1 MKKMYSLLYRTLVV
15 VCIALTVWSCSE
27 DEPGEKPVLV
37 SSTRILS
44 RSAGELRT
52 FLTASGF
59 SLGSELKYDVDI
71 YKVTYRTLYKNEEIT
86 ASGIVV
92 LPKTTNPVGM
102 VSFQHGTIT
111 AQSEAPSNLSL
122 SNSQLILYSALG
134 SAGFIGVVP
143 DFIGFGESDE
153 IFHPYYVEE
162 VTASAVIDNVKAAR
176 DLAAKNNVNFNQKLM
191 LAGYSQGGYAT
202 MAAHKSIEENG
213 LSGFDLIASFPA
225 AGGYDVKGMQEYFF
239 SQQTYDQPYYLA
251 YVARSYQSYY
261 EWPNV
266 ITQFFKEPYASRI
279 LTLFTSTNT
288 AGTINA
294 QLTQVISDF
303 VTTDLIANIDTKAE
317 YKDLR
322 DAFIENSLTDWTPTK
337 RMFMYHGDAD
347 TTVPYENS
355 VDTYNQL
362 ISNGASPQTVTLK
375 ALPGADHGSGVFPY
389 LEEFIEEA
397 LPLQ

>member
-1 MKKMYSLLYRTLVV
+1 MNKKYNIVYRALFIISFSLLVF
-15 VCIALTVWSCSE
+15 SCSE
-27 DEPGEKPVLV
+27 DAPEEKPVLIQ
-37 SSTRILS
+37 STKILS

-52 FLTASGF
+52 FLAASGF
-59 SLGSELKYDVDI
+59 SLKNELQYDVDL
-71 YKVTYRTLYKNEEIT
+71 YKVTYRTHYKDEEIT
-86 ASGIVV
+86 ASGLVI
-92 LPKTTNPVGM
+92 LPNTSAAVGM

-111 AQSEAPSNLSL
+111 AQNEAPTNLPL
-122 SNSQLILYSALG
+122 GHSQLILYAALG

-143 DFIGFGESDE
+143 DFIGFGESAE
-153 IFHPYYVEE
+153 IFHPYYVEAA
-162 VTASAVIDNVKAAR
+162 TASAVIDNLKAAR
-176 DLAAKNNVNFNQKLM
+176 ELAAKQNIKFNQKLM

-202 MAAHKSIEENG
+202 MATHKSIEENG
-213 LSGFDLIASFPA
+213 LNGFDLIASFPA

-239 SQQTYDQPYYLA
+239 TQDTYDQPYYLA

-279 LTLFTSTNT
+279 MTLFTSTNT
-288 AGTINA
+288 SATING
-294 QLTQVISDF
+294 QLTEVIIDY
-303 VTTDLIANIDTKAE
+303 VVADLIANIDIKAE
-317 YKDLR
+317 YKDLK
-322 DAFIENSLTDWTPTK
+322 DAFIENSLTDWKPAK

-347 TTVPYENS
+347 ITVPFQNS

-362 ISNGASPQTVTLK
+362 LTNGASPQIVTLK

-397 LPLQ
+397 LPLR

>member
-1 MKKMYSLLYRTLVV
+1 MNKKINLLYRSLLLAAASLLVF
-15 VCIALTVWSCSE
+15 SCSD
-27 DEPGEKPVLV
+27 DEAGEKPVLV
-37 SSTRILS
+37 QSTKILS

-52 FLTASGF
+52 FLTALGF
-59 SLGSELKYDVDI
+59 SLGAELQYDVDI
-71 YKVTYRTLYKNEEIT
+71 YKVTYRTLYKEEEIT

-92 LPKTTNPVGM
+92 LPKTSNAVGM

-111 AQSEAPSNLSL
+111 AQSEAPTNLPL
-122 SNSQLILYSALG
+122 SHQQLILYAALG

-143 DFIGFGESDE
+143 DFVGFGESDD

-162 VTASAVIDNVKAAR
+162 VTASAVIDNLKAAR
-176 DLAAKNNVNFNQKLM
+176 DLAAKNNVKFNQRLM

-213 LSGFDLIASFPA
+213 LNGFDLIASFPA
-225 AGGYDVKGMQEYFF
+225 AGGYDVKGMQEHFF

-266 ITQFFKEPYASRI
+266 IAQFFKEPYASRI
-279 LTLFTSTNT
+279 LTIFTSTNT
-288 AGTINA
+288 ASTINA
-294 QLTQVISDF
+294 QLTTVISDY
-303 VTTDLIANIDTKAE
+303 VVADLIANIDTKAE

-347 TTVPYENS
+347 TTVPYQNS
-355 VDTYNQL
+355 IDTYAQL
-362 ISNGASPQTVTLK
+362 IANGASPQVVTLK
-375 ALPGADHGSGVFPY
+375 ALPGADHGSGVLPY

-397 LPLQ
+397 LPLR

>member
-1 MKKMYSLLYRTLVV
+1 MNKKLNLFYRALFFMF
-15 VCIALTVWSCSE
+15 VCVFVFSCSE
-27 DEPGEKPVLV
+27 DEPGSKPTLV
-37 SSTRILS
+37 QSTKILS

-52 FLTASGF
+52 FLMISGF
-59 SLGSELKYDVDI
+59 ELANELQYDVDI
-71 YKVTYRTLYKNEEIT
+71 YKVTYRTTYKDEEII
-86 ASGIVV
+86 ASGLVI
-92 LPKTTNPVGM
+92 LPKTSKSVGM

-111 AQSEAPSNLSL
+111 AQSEAPTNLAL
-122 SNSQLILYSALG
+122 SNSQLILYAALG

-162 VTASAVIDNVKAAR
+162 ATASAVIDNLKAAQE
-176 DLAAKNNVNFNQKLM
+176 LAAKQNVKFNQKLM

-202 MAAHKSIEENG
+202 MATHKSIEENG

-225 AGGYDVKGMQEYFF
+225 SGGYDVKGMQEYFF
-239 SQQTYDQPYYLA
+239 NETTYDQPYYLA

-266 ITQFFKEPYASRI
+266 ISQFFKEPYASRI

-288 AGTINA
+288 AGAINA
-294 QLTQVISDF
+294 QLTNVISDY
-303 VTTDLIANIDTKAE
+303 VVADLIANIDTKAE
-317 YKDLR
+317 YKDLK

-347 TTVPYENS
+347 TTVPFQNS
-355 VDTYNQL
+355 VYTHNEF
-362 ISNGASPQTVTLK
+362 IGNGASSQVVTLK
-375 ALPGADHGSGVFPY
+375 TLPEADHGSGVAPY
-389 LEEFIEEA
+389 LEEFMKEA
-397 LPLQ
+397 LLLR